1 MTHIMITHHHASS
14 KTIVNRSADEKEQ
27 IPIITIP
34 TTNAN
39 SQRGTTVTSMGKAH
53 PARRRSLAFLVP
65 SVVLLLQTRLPL
77 TKGDSFEDLWNQYI
91 QQAAPSSAP
100 NQFESTTSR
109 RERHLDHWDVPTAA
123 AYLGL
128 HPQTLEPLPLHPSP
142 DSSSS
147 SSAPHD
153 EYIGHDAAIL
163 FYAQWCRNCHAVAP
177 SWDAIAT
184 HLDAASQSSRL
195 IMALFDCEKNTRH
208 MELCVAAGI
217 KAYPTMLFVGSGE
230 FHDTDLLTRMVW
242 GKDRSAGPFGATTLR
257 RTVKFQGNWQYGDQL
272 LDWVNLMRGLSS
284 WHLMN
289 ERGPLRNFRNG
300 LFGLLGRRGGGGRS
314 SLSSNGQRKDGSSLP
329 VGIPPGFQSDLRGSS
344 GSTAASS
351 ELQKEVHDL
360 ELKLNATNKKTD
372 LYEKAVTH
380 SSNLL
385 DGMLFP
391 PNGSNTNA
399 THPPRDVFTI
409 LTSTDGWF
417 QNATTLPAESA
428 NDEHPSILRSCAA
441 ELSLDYCTRV
451 TSRETNAYI
460 DELGKIPD
468 EDPFPTMDEIE
479 KRLVDAVNASEPY
492 CTIIEACI
500 LTDYESVEC
509 RPNACPFRNPA
520 ACHYVQTCFKTEIQ
534 NEYGIALGLLSK
546 GESVSTLDWGVAKSD
561 GGEDGGEKGIKN
573 VGLDKTSVAG
583 WGIPVDK

>member
-1 MTHIMITHHHASS
+1 
-14 KTIVNRSADEKEQ
+14 
-27 IPIITIP
+27 
-34 TTNAN
+34 
-39 SQRGTTVTSMGKAH
+39 MGKH
-53 PARRRSLAFLVP
+53 PPPRHRSLLLFVTF
-65 SVVLLLQTRLPL
+65 LLLQSLLPIAH
-77 TKGDSFEDLWNQYI
+77 GDTFEDLWNQYI
-91 QQAAPSSAP
+91 QQTAPSSSP
-100 NQFESTTSR
+100 NQYESTTSR

-128 HPQTLEPLPLHPSP
+128 HPQTLQPLPLHADSDSP
-142 DSSSS
+142 R
-147 SSAPHD
+147 D
-153 EYIGHDAAIL
+153 EYIGHDAAVL

-184 HLDAASQSSRL
+184 HLDAASRSSRL
-195 IMALFDCEKNTRH
+195 VMALFDCEKNARH
-208 MELCVAAGI
+208 AELCAAAGI
-217 KAYPTMLFVGSGE
+217 KAYPTLMFVGSGE
-230 FHDTDLLTRMVW
+230 FHDTDLLTRWVL
-242 GKDRSAGPFGATTLR
+242 GKDRSAGPFGAAPLR
-257 RTVKFQGNWQYGDQL
+257 RTVKFQGNWQYADQI

-300 LFGLLGRRGGGGRS
+300 LFGLLLGRGRRGTGGS
-314 SLSSNGQRKDGSSLP
+314 GQRNDGSSLP
-329 VGIPPGFQSDLRGSS
+329 VGVPPGFQSELRGGTGS
-344 GSTAASS
+344 GSAAASS

-360 ELKLNATNKKTD
+360 ELKLNATNKKKD

-380 SSNLL
+380 SSHLL

-391 PNGSNTNA
+391 INNGNKHNNTQ
-399 THPPRDVFTI
+399 PPRDVFAI
-409 LTSTDGWF
+409 LSQTNGWF
-417 QNATTLPAESA
+417 QNATTLPTGSA

-479 KRLVDAVNASEPY
+479 KHLVNAVNNSEPY

-500 LTDYESVEC
+500 LTDYQSAEC
-509 RPNACPFRNPA
+509 RPSSCPFRNEA
-520 ACHYVQTCFKTEIQ
+520 ACNYVQTCFNTDIQ

-546 GESVSTLDWGVAKSD
+546 GQSVSTLDWGVASRGD
-561 GGEDGGEKGIKN
+561 DGGEKGIKN